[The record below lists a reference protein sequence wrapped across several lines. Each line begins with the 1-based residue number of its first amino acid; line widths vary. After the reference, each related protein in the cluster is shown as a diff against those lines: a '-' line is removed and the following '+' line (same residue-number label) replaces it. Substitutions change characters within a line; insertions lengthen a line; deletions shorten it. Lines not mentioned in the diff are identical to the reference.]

1 MTPNLAATP
10 SAAHRLTHLPD
21 TKTLHRGLEAKLW
34 AIAGWR
40 RRRGKFPA
48 EAARLAAAV
57 LQVQAESAD
66 LSDKQ
71 LREAVRMEAAKY
83 RRPGAA
89 VDVVPGLALIAE
101 TARRSLGLQ
110 PYREQVMGA
119 LALHHGWLAEM
130 ATGEG
135 KTLTIGLGAALAGWA
150 GRPLHVITAN
160 DYLAERDAVNL
171 KPFYHACGL
180 SVGHVQDGMEPG
192 LRQLNY
198 ARDVVYGTSKE
209 ILADFLRDRIALGEF
224 QDARRRTLHTLLSAP
239 PLAPDAL
246 LQRGLDTAIVD
257 EADHV
262 LIDEAV
268 TPLIISRPR
277 DNELLTEAVVA
288 AHAAAQDFTV
298 GADFTTEAKFQ
309 ELAFTAAGRA
319 KLAAVPADGAR
330 LFRNGRWKREL
341 VLQALR
347 AREFFL
353 RGKHYM
359 IQDDRVVI
367 VDETTGRPA
376 PQRSWRQGLHQAIEA
391 KERLPLTPPAENLA
405 SLSFQ
410 RFFRLYRRLSGVTG
424 TGWENRRELWHI
436 YHLPAV
442 VIPTHRPCVR
452 LTEPP
457 VFTAGAAEKWS
468 LVVEEVE
475 RVHATG
481 RPVLIGC
488 GTVTASA
495 VLAQRLAA
503 AGLEFQL
510 LTAEHLKNE
519 AEIVAGAGQAGQI
532 MVATNLAGRGTDIRL
547 GSGVAA
553 GGGLHVVSTERAAA
567 GRIDR
572 QLYGRCARQGDPG
585 SVRQFASFEDDLIM
599 RTLPRWLRRSLGW
612 LLVRWPG
619 AGRGVGGAVFAWC
632 QRGTT
637 RADFRRRLGVLQ
649 RDRWLTESLPL
660 SGLDASLKER

>member
-1 MTPNLAATP
+1 MMTTAPATP

-34 AIAGWR
+34 AVAGWW
-40 RRRGKFPA
+40 RRRGKFPE
-48 EAARLAAAV
+48 EASRQAAV
-57 LQVQAESAD
+57 ILTAQTEHAGF
-66 LSDKQ
+66 SDKQ
-71 LREAVRMEAAKY
+71 LREAVRAEAGKY
-83 RRPGAA
+83 RRPGA
-89 VDVVPGLALIAE
+89 VTDVTPGLALIVE
-101 TARRSLGLQ
+101 TAKRTLGLQ

-135 KTLTIGLGAALAGWA
+135 KTLTIGLGAALAGWT
-150 GRPLHVITAN
+150 GRPLHVVTAN
-160 DYLAERDAVNL
+160 DYLAERDAANL
-171 KPFYHACGL
+171 RPFYHACGL
-180 SVGHVQDGMEPG
+180 TVGHVQDGMESG
-192 LRQLNY
+192 LRRLNY
-198 ARDVVYGTSKE
+198 SRDVVYGTSKE

-224 QDARRRTLHTLLSAP
+224 QDARRRTLHTLLSSP

-246 LQRGLDTAIVD
+246 IQRGLDTAIVD

-277 DNELLTEAVVA
+277 ENELLTEAVVA
-288 AHAAAQDFTV
+288 AHAVAQNFVLGD
-298 GADFTTEAKFQ
+298 DFTTETKFQ
-309 ELAFTAAGRA
+309 EITLTAAGQV

-341 VLQALR
+341 VVQAVR

-353 RGKHYM
+353 RGKHY
-359 IQDDRVVI
+359 IVQDDRVVL

-376 PQRSWRQGLHQAIEA
+376 PQRSWRQGLHQAIEV
-391 KERLPLTPPAENLA
+391 KEGLPLTPPAENLA

-410 RFFRLYRRLSGVTG
+410 RYFRLYRRLSGVTG

-436 YHLPAV
+436 YHLPALV
-442 VIPTHRPCVR
+442 VPTHRPCVR
-452 LTEPP
+452 VSEPA
-457 VFTAGAAEKWS
+457 VLTAGAAEKWS

-488 GTVTASA
+488 GTVTSSA
-495 VLAQRLAA
+495 ILAERLRA
-503 AGLEFQL
+503 AGLDFQL

-547 GSGVAA
+547 GEGVAA
-553 GGGLHVVSTERAAA
+553 MGGLHVVATERATA

-585 SVRQFASFEDDLIM
+585 SVRQFASFEDDLVL
-599 RTLPRWLRRSLGW
+599 RSLPRWTRRTLGW

-619 AGRGVGGAVFAWC
+619 AGRAVGSRVFAWC
-632 QRGTT
+632 QHGTT
-637 RADFRRRLGVLQ
+637 KLDFRRRLGVLQ

-660 SGLDASLKER
+660 SDLDASLKEG